1 MSTTQWQWFLTCSI
15 TVIKNRPPLKF
26 ILPSIL
32 VCVVRAERWP
42 FSCVLFIFLHVECRT
57 SLAESFVSEWNVD
70 VFPTLNCMVTLGQ
83 RKSTVTNSPP
93 QGVAPT
99 ALELSHLCHQQPV
112 QQFNSRTVKPA
123 SSHFINVGKCSLS
136 SPSLLFTIYLNL
148 LCPCTFSRNCN
159 LSYVLS
165 LLFSVAKAI
174 QWSGISLSRTLL
186 DWSLSF
192 QPMFC
197 QLLQHKID

>member
-15 TVIKNRPPLKF
+15 TVLKNRPPLKF

-93 QGVAPT
+93 QGVAAT

-148 LCPCTFSRNCN
+148 LCPCISREIVTPLMFWVCFSPLRKQFNDLEFRYLEPSWIDPSRFN
-159 LSYVLS
+159 LC
-165 LLFSVAKAI
+165 FAN
-174 QWSGISLSRTLL
+174 
-186 DWSLSF
+186 
-192 QPMFC
+192 FC
-197 QLLQHKID
+197 STK

>member
-1 MSTTQWQWFLTCSI
+1 MSTTQWQRFLTCLI
-15 TVIKNRPPLKF
+15 IVLKNRPPLKF
-26 ILPSIL
+26 ILPFIL

-42 FSCVLFIFLHVECRT
+42 FSCVFFIFLHVECRT

-70 VFPTLNCMVTLGQ
+70 VFPTLNCMVTLGLK
-83 RKSTVTNSPP
+83 KSTVTNSPP

-99 ALELSHLCHQQPV
+99 ALELSRLCHQQPV
-112 QQFNSRTVKPA
+112 QQFNSRRVKPA
-123 SSHFINVGKCSLS
+123 SSQFENVGKYSLS

-148 LCPCTFSRNCN
+148 PYPYAFSRNCN

-174 QWSGISLSRTLL
+174 QWSGISL
-186 DWSLSF
+186 
-192 QPMFC
+192 
-197 QLLQHKID
+197 

>member
-1 MSTTQWQWFLTCSI
+1 MVPNLFNHSTQEQAASEIHPSFYFGLRCESREMTLFVCALYF
-15 TVIKNRPPLKF
+15 PPCGM
-26 ILPSIL
+26 P
-32 VCVVRAERWP
+32 
-42 FSCVLFIFLHVECRT
+42 T